1 MSLATDTIYR
11 TILEVNATHCN
22 GPHALLLTKLH
33 PFCNTSSP
41 DDGLKSERKY
51 LENKQL
57 WKIYQSIPAEY
68 YKINT
73 AICKDQQ
80 KNM

>member
-1 MSLATDTIYR
+1 MQ
-11 TILEVNATHCN
+11 
-22 GPHALLLTKLH
+22 KLH

-41 DDGLKSERKY
+41 DDGPKLGRKY
-51 LENKQL
+51 LGNKQL

-73 AICKDQQ
+73 TIWKDQQ
-80 KNM
+80 ENV